1 MSGWGAGGRGRGE
14 NPEYPEKTPDSQPED
29 QYIIIITGEKPLI
42 VRIGSVWSEI
52 AGFNQVSYRQ
62 IHLSLQICWTVRL
75 LPRGHV
81 SLFSPLTYIVVISL
95 WLPSTCFL
103 TSTDKHLADRVCS
116 ATDRVCFITTRV
128 HLFFTASVYSF
139 WFVSSF
145 SQGSHRSNCQHF
157 SHRVIMST
165 VIIITISSSSSS
177 SSSSSNILPSVMRV
191 YIHIS
196 SFGVVIL

>member
-1 MSGWGAGGRGRGE
+1 MVGVRGGGGGE

-62 IHLSLQICWTVRL
+62 IHLSLQTCWTVRL

-116 ATDRVCFITTRV
+116 AT
-128 HLFFTASVYSF
+128 
-139 WFVSSF
+139 
-145 SQGSHRSNCQHF
+145 
-157 SHRVIMST
+157 
-165 VIIITISSSSSS
+165 
-177 SSSSSNILPSVMRV
+177 
-191 YIHIS
+191 
-196 SFGVVIL
+196 GVVSASLPHVSTSISQHQYIVSGLYLLFLKAVTARIVSILATGSLCRQLLLLLLAAAAVVAVVVVTFCLQ